1 MLHVARTVEVLMQH
15 STAILRGYATCA
27 IVGSPRRYPAGVI
40 FVLFGCHFWQSLAV
54 GLFVSSLYSVLA
66 GIFLAIVKKSE
77 KLDVD
82 LEKD

>member
-1 MLHVARTVEVLMQH
+1 MQH

-40 FVLFGCHFWQSLAV
+40 YFVLFGFHFWLSLAV